1 MASYGIGASLAG
13 MGSSRQQEATKLLGE
28 VAHQDEERKRQNKA
42 LEMQEKAGKRQL
54 ASTLGAT
61 AGFVAGSQ
69 AGSVGGP
76 WGALI
81 GGVVG
86 YVAGGLF

>member
-1 MASYGIGASLAG
+1 MQAYRAGCYYGYLKACCTI
-13 MGSSRQQEATKLLGE
+13 E
-28 VAHQDEERKRQNKA
+28 HKRFV
-42 LEMQEKAGKRQL
+42 GVV
-54 ASTLGAT
+54 AT
-61 AGFVAGSQ
+61 AIVAPWAKIEVKDLWRFLYQ
-69 AGSVGGP
+69 PVVGGP

>member
-1 MASYGIGASLAG
+1 MAGFGIGASLAN
-13 MGSSRQQEATKLLGE
+13 MGSGQQREATQLLQQAANQE
-28 VAHQDEERKRQNKA
+28 DERNRQNKA
-42 LEMQEKAGKRQL
+42 LAAQEKAGKRQL
-54 ASTLGAT
+54 GSTLGAT
-61 AGFVAGSQ
+61 AGFALG
-69 AGSVGGP
+69 GGP

>member
-1 MASYGIGASLAG
+1 MAGFGIGASLAN
-13 MGSSRQQEATKLLGE
+13 MGSGQQREATQLLQQAANQE
-28 VAHQDEERKRQNKA
+28 DERNRQNKA
-42 LEMQEKAGKRQL
+42 LAAQEKAGKRQL
-54 ASTLGAT
+54 GSTLGAT
-61 AGFVAGSQ
+61 AGFALGAQ
-69 AGSVGGP
+69 QGSVGGP